1 MKLPLKIFLI
11 ALAVVLG
18 GYGVAR
24 VQAQTRNTEPTMP
37 VFKTVNAV
45 VGDTTV
51 CYSKCA
57 YLMIA
62 NANESKALA
71 KINRQ
76 NYEQLFGKYASTTTI
91 DIEGA
96 LERMRLE
103 DFKLSMGW
111 DEEYVAPLYSRFS
124 QKATLS
130 HHNKLLCIAT
140 FGAYNWDATGW
151 VHDQEF
157 MRFSNFNLST
167 GELIDLSYIA
177 KGKWVNALNKLIF
190 DKLDPSI
197 QESHKDYE
205 EPIDYASLAEIKIT
219 GNGLLFRY
227 SPEVIAEYMWGF
239 VDVELSNEELASLG
253 VPMPWI

>member
-1 MKLPLKIFLI
+1 MKHSLKIFLL
-11 ALAVVLG
+11 ALAVMLG

-24 VQAQTRNTEPTMP
+24 AQRSKP
-37 VFKTVNAV
+37 VAPIFKTVNAV

-62 NANESKALA
+62 NANKSEVLA

-76 NYEQLFGKYASTTTI
+76 NYEQLFGRYANATTI

-111 DEEYVAPLYSRFS
+111 DEESVKPLYSSFS
-124 QKATLS
+124 QKATFAR
-130 HHNKLLCIAT
+130 HNTFLCVAT
-140 FGAYNWDATGW
+140 FCAYNWDTTGQ
-151 VHDQEF
+151 VHNQEF
-157 MRFSNFNLST
+157 MRFSNFYVST
-167 GELIDLSYIA
+167 GELVDLSYIA
-177 KGKWVNALNKLIF
+177 KGIWVDALNKLIF
-190 DKLDPSI
+190 DKLAPSI
-197 QESHKDYE
+197 QESNKDSE
-205 EPIDYASLAEIKIT
+205 EPVDYVSLAEIKIT
-219 GNGLLFRY
+219 DNGLLFRY
-227 SPEVIAEYMWGF
+227 SPEVIAGYMWGF

-253 VPMPWI
+253 VPLAWVE